1 MPLYGHNEL
10 VFSKKNVVDD
20 SFSDLLVLDLNP
32 GVGGSL
38 NLASQWASPVA
49 LAGIHSLAF
58 EHHYHCCCSYIVS
71 LLFKSV
77 KAPR

>member
-38 NLASQWASPVA
+38 NLASQGASLVA
-49 LAGIHSLAF
+49 LAGMHSLAF
-58 EHHYHCCCSYIVS
+58 KHHHHCCCSYIVS